1 MTVPTE
7 SPVLFKN
14 LPFLAV
20 HAAISPANL
29 KALLYIQF
37 WFVKA
42 ETNEAIILI
51 EEEETT
57 LNSSR
62 IARVCL
68 LQTYVEEGLLHMELC
83 LSPHPHPRPRCM
95 YWSPSQ
101 VALVV
106 KKPPASAG
114 DIRDTGSIPGSG
126 RSPGEGYSNAPV
138 FLPEESHGQRSPEG
152 YRLKTHKA
160 LDTPELPTLLILWSW
175 TSSLQSCEKIHFCC
189 FTSPSFGKKELE
201 AKLEEII
208 STIFLDSIKSDQIR
222 SVAQSCLNLCD
233 PMSFVL
239 MGDTS
244 GAQLRAVGPSPF
256 CCGLFETPLKTMRAV
271 QTRKWFFIYNSTVQ
285 DSP

>member
-1 MTVPTE
+1 M
-7 SPVLFKN
+7 LFKN

-51 EEEETT
+51 EEKETT

-114 DIRDTGSIPGSG
+114 DIRDTGSIPGLG
-126 RSPGEGYSNAPV
+126 RSPGERHNMLQYSCLENPMDRGACRATD
-138 FLPEESHGQRSPEG
+138 QRLTK
-152 YRLKTHKA
+152 RRHTWAANLADTLI
-160 LDTPELPTLLILWSW
+160 LDIQPPELWEDSFLLFHQPELW
-175 TSSLQSCEKIHFCC
+175 EKR
-189 FTSPSFGKKELE
+189 T
-201 AKLEEII
+201 
-208 STIFLDSIKSDQIR
+208 R
-222 SVAQSCLNLCD
+222 SKN
-233 PMSFVL
+233 
-239 MGDTS
+239 
-244 GAQLRAVGPSPF
+244 
-256 CCGLFETPLKTMRAV
+256 
-271 QTRKWFFIYNSTVQ
+271 
-285 DSP
+285 